1 MASVRGYVRGGIH
14 MLLILSPIVSAG
26 GLIDDALAP
35 KVFILTQVY
44 TPVKQVLI
52 LHQYT
57 LLLIFLPVLLEDSY
71 SFYETQNVIPL

>member
-1 MASVRGYVRGGIH
+1 MGGVH
-14 MLLILSPIVSAG
+14 MLLILSPIVSSG

-44 TPVKQVLI
+44 TSVKRVPIPRQ
-52 LHQYT
+52 HT
-57 LLLIFLPVLLEDSY
+57 LLLVSLPVLLEDSY